1 MRRGRILLWASL
13 AATLAACAAALA
25 AVSLTGWSLFQPD
38 TRYMVAIG
46 RWIIENGELP
56 TTDPLTLNEGLAYTC
71 QQWPLCIAAAA
82 IFDTFGEAGIK
93 CAAAALDMAAAA
105 TAWACTL
112 DRGRTG
118 AVHAAASAALAA
130 AIAVLCNSTPRGIDV
145 MALCICYA
153 AGRKWARGGRDS
165 LLAAFPAAGFAMAQL
180 HGALWTV
187 ALMVPCCLILDG
199 RLDRYGRLK
208 ALTAAM
214 STVAA
219 CLLNP
224 YGARLLMLP
233 FLTMGAESLKSVG
246 IGELAPWTQAAPAQ
260 AACACT
266 LAAALVLFRCRVRRR
281 GGGRVLLEAG
291 DALVLG
297 TLMLA
302 LANVRNE
309 LFLMTSMALALSD
322 VQGEVA
328 GPRVRGPIAPAA
340 CCTAVLL
347 ASLGLLAATVPRQ
360 TPIEASAS
368 RAMAA
373 LESSGAEPGDALI
386 CDIDAGSE
394 LELAGYRPL
403 LDTRAELYCP
413 ELNGGADAWEAA
425 RRVLAGDE
433 GAIEGT
439 GADFAAVPSRAYPAL
454 EDSLSGLG
462 FSLVHDDGTFAV
474 FARKAAP

>member
-187 ALMVPCCLILDG
+187 ALIVPCCLILDG

-425 RRVLAGDE
+425 RHVLAGDE

-474 FARKAAP
+474 FARKPS